1 MSINFHIITKYV
13 YLKILIIMFSFIGIN
28 QFIFAEE
35 PIPTTYSEVVDEII
49 FDGKWTFTREWKESS
64 LNSWIL
70 NDGSNLVL
78 RTAHDGNYIYVF
90 VDYLSDVF
98 KDKGTDR
105 ATVCFGDTIH
115 NKIANENDYCFL
127 VTLGNKSPIV
137 LQGGSPAAISGNFK
151 KISNIEFVGVGA
163 MSDNADRYTPVPH
176 ASYEFKIP
184 LELIGRNNE
193 YSFYLSVYDF
203 HRNVANTW
211 PRDITLENNFII
223 PSPIYWG
230 TFYSPDSSLPEFHF
244 PYFVVFMPFLLI
256 VILRMQRWRK
266 LVNFS

>member
-1 MSINFHIITKYV
+1 M
-13 YLKILIIMFSFIGIN
+13 ILLSGIVLIGLLWLGFFVN
-28 QFIFAEE
+28 EIFAEE
-35 PIPTTYSEVVDEII
+35 PIPTTYSEAMNEII

-78 RTAHDGNYIYVF
+78 RTAHDGNYIYIL

-105 ATVCFGDTIH
+105 ATVCFGDPNH

-127 VTLGNKSPIV
+127 VTLGDNSPII
-137 LQGGSPAAISGNFK
+137 LQGGSPVAISGNFK
-151 KISNIEFVGVGA
+151 KISDSNFVGVGA
-163 MSDNADRYTPVPH
+163 MSDKADRYTPVPH

-184 LELIGRNNE
+184 VELIGRNNE
-193 YSFYLSVYDF
+193 YSFYLSVYDY
-203 HRNVANTW
+203 HRNVMNTW
-211 PRDITLENNFII
+211 PRDIILENNFAI

-230 TFYSPDSSLPEFHF
+230 TFYSPDKSLPEF
-244 PYFVVFMPFLLI
+244 PLSISVLI
-256 VILRMQRWRK
+256 ITMIMIIGVSRMK
-266 LVNFS
+266 ANFINK